1 MAQPQT
7 RPATF
12 DGAQILRVVGSTAG
26 ELIVTAHSGPAE
38 PWRVRSALPQDIVVS
53 AGDEVVVLPSSEG
66 PVAIARLRSP
76 ASDQRAAPAS
86 DQRAA
91 PATHTLEGSIQP
103 LRDGTRVHADA
114 TSITVERADGT
125 PLFRYSAEP
134 GRGTVT
140 LSAEALHLAAS
151 AGDLTLQAA
160 GEIRMRSRSLSLKS
174 SMPGA
179 DAALEIGPRTAR
191 LVGRALE
198 LAGDT
203 FKLDAAE
210 AELTGGELRS
220 SFKRAVIAL
229 ERLDSSADVVVSRAR
244 NVYQSVQELLQQQA
258 GNLRTLVAGSA
269 QLKAREVSQ
278 RADEAYKIRAEKIHL
293 G

>member
-12 DGAQILRVVGSTAG
+12 DGAQILRVVGSTADA
-26 ELIVTAHSGPAE
+26 LIVTAHSGPAE
-38 PWRVRSALPQDIVVS
+38 PWRVRSALPVDVHVS
-53 AGDEVVVLPSSEG
+53 PGDEVVVLPSSEG

-76 ASDQRAAPAS
+76 VPDEQ
-86 DQRAA
+86 AA
-91 PATHTLEGSIQP
+91 PATRAGEAAIQP
-103 LRDGTRVHADA
+103 LADGTRVHADA
-114 TSITVERADGT
+114 TSISVERADGT

-160 GEIRMRSRSLSLKS
+160 GEIRMRSRTLSLKS

-179 DAALEIGPRTAR
+179 DAALEIGPRSAR

-198 LAGDT
+198 LAGET

-210 AELTGGELRS
+210 AELSGGELRS

-229 ERLDSSADVVVSRAR
+229 DRLESTADVVVSRAR

-269 QLKAREVSQ
+269 QLRAREVTH
-278 RADEAYKIRAEKIHL
+278 RAEEAYKIRAEKIHL